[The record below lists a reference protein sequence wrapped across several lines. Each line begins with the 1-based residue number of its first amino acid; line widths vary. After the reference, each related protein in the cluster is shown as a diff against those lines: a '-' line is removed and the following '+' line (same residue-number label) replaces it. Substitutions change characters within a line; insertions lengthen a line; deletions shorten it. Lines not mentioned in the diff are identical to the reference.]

1 MAEKLKITYATLNDS
16 NEEIHTGYEAGL
28 AQARA
33 LMGSAHGNF
42 INGSWSTAG
51 DSFVKKSPIDG
62 SVVGTFS
69 KGDRSTAKAAIAAA
83 KAAYPLPPSPR
94 PSAGALPKRFN
105 APLPESLIPS
115 LPSRGPGAP
124 IARSSAGHAAA
135 SDGWLAARRFAGG
148 AFLADMEGARRPACP
163 RAKRVRES
171 RDSRT
176 GSWCA
181 ERMALPGTSSEKSV
195 C

>member
-1 MAEKLKITYATLNDS
+1 MSYEEEDACHMRRRIPVGRTGMQKGCISRRMAGFLKPCAEITCRL
-16 NEEIHTGYEAGL
+16 
-28 AQARA
+28 
-33 LMGSAHGNF
+33 
-42 INGSWSTAG
+42 
-51 DSFVKKSPIDG
+51 FV
-62 SVVGTFS
+62 V
-69 KGDRSTAKAAIAAA
+69 AA

-94 PSAGALPKRFN
+94 PSTGALPKRFN